1 MAQITIE
8 VPDSLAEQLAPVRDR
23 LPEVLARGLNEPSPT
38 LNEVYRYV
46 LEFLASTPSPEAIL
60 SFQMT
65 AATQERI
72 SDLLEKNRS
81 GQLTPAESAELDE
94 YVRID
99 NLVSLLKTRT
109 FRALKAVR

>member
-23 LPEVLARGLNEPSPT
+23 LPEMLARGLDEPSPPLT
-38 LNEVYRYV
+38 EVYRYV
-46 LEFLASTPSPEAIL
+46 LEFLASNPSAEALLDFTLTPAM
-60 SFQMT
+60 Q
-65 AATQERI
+65 ARI
-72 SDLLEKNRS
+72 SELLEKNRS
-81 GQLTPAESAELDE
+81 GQLTPAESTELDE

-109 FRALKAVR
+109 FRTLKTTP

>member
-8 VPDSLAEQLAPVRDR
+8 VSEELAQKLAPMRDR
-23 LPEVLARGLNEPSPT
+23 LSEVLARGLDEPALP

-46 LEFLASTPSPEAIL
+46 LEFLASNPSPEALL
-60 SFQMT
+60 SFRMT
-65 AATQERI
+65 SAMQERV

-81 GQLTPAESAELDE
+81 GQLTPAESTELDE

-109 FRALKAVR
+109 FRVLKATS

>member
-60 SFQMT
+60 SFKMT
-65 AATQERI
+65 AAMQERI

-81 GQLTPAESAELDE
+81 GQLTPAESTELDE

-109 FRALKAVR
+109 FRALKATS

>member
-8 VPDSLAEQLAPVRDR
+8 VSEELARKLAPMRDR
-23 LPEVLARGLNEPSPT
+23 LPEVLARGLDESSLS

-46 LEFLASTPSPEAIL
+46 LEFLASNPSPEAIL
-60 SFQMT
+60 SFKMT
-65 AATQERI
+65 PAMQERI

-81 GQLTPAESAELDE
+81 GQLTPAESTELDE

-109 FRALKAVR
+109 FRALKTTS

>member
-8 VPDSLAEQLAPVRDR
+8 VSDELARELAPIRDR
-23 LPEVLARGLNEPSPT
+23 LPEVLARALQEQHPVLNET
-38 LNEVYRYV
+38 YRYV

-60 SFQMT
+60 SFT
-65 AATQERI
+65 LPVAAQDRI